1 MKNLKTQTK
10 ILTIAALTV
19 GIVAIALKAE
29 ANTQDPLNSANQITA
44 TNGQGVIPGSTP
56 TISQVADLGLNAT
69 NNNQQ
74 GGSQYTPLSGNQI
87 GGFIN
92 EVSNSVVDDILGTI
106 GGLIDS
112 TIGAIQIPDFSQ
124 IASLIM
130 GGSTSS
136 NPATVLSEKLETK
149 SGISTSGS
157 YGVLDDYS
165 KEAQRTAAI
174 NTANANNLNASAQAQ
189 SAAML
194 EATRQS
200 TETNIGLANDS
211 QSQDVTQRIL
221 QNLSQQTALNA
232 QTNERILQETQKVGS
247 NGAISNVLAA
257 QTASLASENNTSE
270 RRQDIATGNQASRQA
285 SMLTMP
291 GGFTLKDQETNNND
305 NWFTN

>member
-1 MKNLKTQTK
+1 
-10 ILTIAALTV
+10 
-19 GIVAIALKAE
+19 
-29 ANTQDPLNSANQITA
+29 
-44 TNGQGVIPGSTP
+44 
-56 TISQVADLGLNAT
+56 
-69 NNNQQ
+69 
-74 GGSQYTPLSGNQI
+74 
-87 GGFIN
+87 
-92 EVSNSVVDDILGTI
+92 
-106 GGLIDS
+106 
-112 TIGAIQIPDFSQ
+112 
-124 IASLIM
+124 
-130 GGSTSS
+130 
-136 NPATVLSEKLETK
+136 
-149 SGISTSGS
+149 
-157 YGVLDDYS
+157 
-165 KEAQRTAAI
+165 
-174 NTANANNLNASAQAQ
+174 
-189 SAAML
+189 ML

-257 QTASLASENNTSE
+257 QSASLASENNTSE